1 MREDF
6 ADSLAGEWA
15 PGPRSRVDEASGV
28 RWFRCACALG
38 QSAHVRYVKG
48 Q

>member
-15 PGPRSRVDEASGV
+15 PGPRSRVDEASGSTV
-28 RWFRCACALG
+28 VWMRMRTRNCRRTC
-38 QSAHVRYVKG
+38 VT
-48 Q
+48 